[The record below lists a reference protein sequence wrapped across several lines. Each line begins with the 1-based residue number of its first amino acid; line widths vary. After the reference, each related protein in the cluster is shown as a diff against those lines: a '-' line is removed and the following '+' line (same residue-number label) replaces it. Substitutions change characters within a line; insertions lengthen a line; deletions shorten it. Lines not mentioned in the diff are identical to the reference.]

1 MSDCLDSKFTNAQ
14 GLDWL
19 STKDVILHLAP
30 ETGETRQSHLLF
42 LVIWANI
49 QGTQHGVDDGYQ
61 QYCQRI
67 NSTQPG
73 TNRRRD
79 RYRGLAQS
87 ARHRSTERPATDSG
101 ATADRHQQPAQP
113 GQ

>member
-1 MSDCLDSKFTNAQ
+1 MVECQKQQTRNKPSAIR
-14 GLDWL
+14 
-19 STKDVILHLAP
+19 DVVP

-49 QGTQHGVDDGYQ
+49 QGTQHEVDDGYQ

-73 TNRRRD
+73 TNR
-79 RYRGLAQS
+79 
-87 ARHRSTERPATDSG
+87 
-101 ATADRHQQPAQP
+101 
-113 GQ
+113 